1 MEAGPV
7 KKPIVSVVLA
17 AMFSLVLSSM
27 ALAADTPGPSLKE
40 ASLVTEV
47 LPWGET
53 LTAVRLEYTEEIPA
67 AELTSFMPTQ
77 TTDSSLLKFHLFAD
91 RAIIGAY
98 VNNSGKK
105 DDVQPYG
112 RYVFL
117 NLGIQSMDAN
127 TYRSQVTF
135 NPLTKT
141 RPRLSGYVVSQTGA
155 ITTRSGKVIEPVTVT
170 TKGEIAVGI
179 DDYTTFTYKNEST
192 GHTLYYHLY
201 IPRGYEAKKAGLKN
215 LPLVV
220 HYPSG
225 DFNYSDWTGK
235 YRGALFSH
243 HDALYW
249 SDDDSQAEH
258 PAFVV
263 TVGGPP
269 DTKWNLL
276 NFSDSEMQQNYVKV
290 VERILAEYNV
300 DASRIY
306 AVSLAGGSTP
316 MWSTIQANP
325 GLFAAQISTSYDT
338 DSAYK
343 DEKISHDKF
352 AQILKLLPGWFFAG
366 LMDPTGLGAFGPSDH
381 RFKGERLRDT
391 AEWANQNGFHVD
403 IAYGKDGEWMWN
415 GMLRGEKANI
425 MAEAQLARAKA
436 ENATHLITIYIPG
449 TLLVNQHWSWDAT
462 YSNAA
467 VRNWLFQQV
476 NKTPYTPGK

>member
-1 MEAGPV
+1 V
-7 KKPIVSVVLA
+7 SKPIISVLFTAFA
-17 AMFSLVLSSM
+17 AVFSC
-27 ALAADTPGPSLKE
+27 AAFAVDAPGPSLKE

-53 LTAVRLEYTEEIPA
+53 VTAVRIEYSEEIPA
-67 AELTSFMPTQ
+67 AELTSRMPTQ
-77 TTDSSLLKFHLFAD
+77 TTDSSLVKFHLFAD
-91 RAIIGAY
+91 RAISSYY

-105 DDVQPYG
+105 DDVAVYG

-117 NLGIQSMDAN
+117 NLGIQNMDAN

-135 NPLTKT
+135 NPATKT
-141 RPRLSGYVVSQTGA
+141 RPRLPGYVLSQTDP
-155 ITTRSGKVIEPVTVT
+155 ITTRTGKVIEPVTVS

-179 DDYTTFTYKNEST
+179 DDYTTFTFKNEAT
-192 GHTLYYHLY
+192 GHTLNYHLY
-201 IPRGYEAKKAGLKN
+201 IPRGYEAKKAGLKD

-225 DFNYSDWTGK
+225 DFNYVDWTGK

-249 SDDDSQAEH
+249 SDEDSQAAH

-263 TVGGPP
+263 TVGGAADP
-269 DTKWNLL
+269 KWNSV
-276 NFSDSEMQQNYVKV
+276 NFSDSEMQQNLVKV
-290 VERILAEYNV
+290 VEKILAEYNV

-343 DEKISHDKF
+343 DEKVSREKF
-352 AQILKLLPGWFFAG
+352 AEMLKILPGWFFAG
-366 LMDPTGLGAFGPSDH
+366 LMDPTGLGALGPSDK
-381 RFKGERLRDT
+381 RYKGERLRDT
-391 AEWANQNGFHVD
+391 AEWANQNGFHID
-403 IAYGKDGEWMWN
+403 IGYGKDGEWMWN
-415 GMLRGEKANI
+415 GLLRGEKASR
-425 MAEAQLARAKA
+425 MAEAQLARARA
-436 ENATHLITIYIPG
+436 ENAVHLITIYIPG
-449 TLLVNQHWSWDAT
+449 TLLINQHWSWDAT
-462 YSNAA
+462 YSNAV
-467 VRNWLFQQV
+467 VRNWLFEHV